1 LKAYNNEDLQA
12 AAKRALPRGLYE
24 YIARGSED
32 ETALGRNRR
41 ALDAIKFR
49 PRVFVNVAERNQ
61 TVTVLGKK
69 QALPLI
75 IAPTGAAGLMWYQ
88 GEIALARAAQH
99 AGIPFAVS
107 TSAITS
113 MEKIAE
119 ASQPRLWFQLYVW
132 PDFNMAEQL
141 IGRAESAGYDT
152 LMVTVDTI
160 VNPNREYNS
169 RNGFN
174 VPIRF
179 NVRNTLDVCR
189 HPQWLAGVFLK
200 YLLNSGMPQFE
211 NYPDAMR
218 MSMTGN
224 RSKKWAVT
232 QKSETLDWDD
242 LSRLRDRWK
251 GSLVVKGILDVEDAV
266 EAAHRGVD
274 GIVVSNHGG
283 RNLDCVRSP
292 VEVLGEIVRAVG
304 EKIDVIVDS
313 GFTRGSDVVKALAL
327 GAKAVMV
334 GRSPLYGLAAG
345 GESGAMESINFYRE
359 EIDRV
364 LAFLGVNDVC
374 KLTPRHVH
382 LDPALFGSEQ
392 RP

>member
-1 LKAYNNEDLQA
+1 MKAYNNEDLRL

-49 PRVFVNVAERNQ
+49 PKVFVNVAGRNQ
-61 TVTVLGKK
+61 KTTVLGKE
-69 QALPLI
+69 QASPLI

-88 GEIALARAAQH
+88 GEIALARAAQQ
-99 AGIPFAVS
+99 AGVPFTVS

-113 MEKIAE
+113 MEKIAQ
-119 ASQPRLWFQLYVW
+119 ASQARLWFQLYIW
-132 PDFNMAEQL
+132 PDFAMAEEL
-141 IGRAESAGYDT
+141 IGRAEAAGYDT

-169 RNGFN
+169 RNSFN

-179 NVRNTLDVCR
+179 NARNTLDVCR
-189 HPQWLAGVFLK
+189 HPLWLIRVFLK

-224 RSKKWAVT
+224 RSGKWVVT
-232 QKSETLDWDD
+232 KKSETLNWDD

-251 GSLVVKGILDVEDAV
+251 GSLVIKGILDVEDAD
-266 EAAHRGVD
+266 EAARRGVD

-292 VEVLGEIVRAVG
+292 LEVLEDIANRVG
-304 EKIDVIVDS
+304 DRVDVIADS

-334 GRSPLYGLAAG
+334 GRCPLYGLATG
-345 GESGAMESINFYRE
+345 GEAGALESLNFYRD

-364 LAFLGVNDVC
+364 LAFMGVNDIR
-374 KLTPRHVH
+374 KLERRHVH
-382 LDPALFGSEQ
+382 LDPMMFGLEAFK
-392 RP
+392 